1 MRKVSIVYIVCVYLL
16 LFFLEHTVFFSVT
29 AKFVCFIPVRHIYSF
44 ILQLFIVCIQ
54 CVRKTWDSCCRSA
67 ISSYGTKNEN
77 LRKWGRNR
85 DGSLDYNSVPSRI
98 SLPKVPWPPPHI
110 PFAWTLEVFVVGQ
123 RFLLYVNYLVASGYL
138 PPPGGLSASLL
149 DQSGYLH
156 PTGEVFLAEMPGFPP
171 GLPHPGACIAPLPSV
186 PQASI
191 TLRLSS

>member
-1 MRKVSIVYIVCVYLL
+1 MSTCYFSFWSIQSFFQLLQSLFVLYLL
-16 LFFLEHTVFFSVT
+16 GIFIHSFCSYLLCAYSV
-29 AKFVCFIPVRHIYSF
+29 
-44 ILQLFIVCIQ
+44 L
-54 CVRKTWDSCCRSA
+54 RKTWDSCCGSA

-85 DGSLDYNSVPSRI
+85 DGSLDYNSVLSRI